1 MGRLSAFLPRLVAL
15 TVIWL
20 LATTALT
27 YAAAKRM
34 VTTVKPTKTP
44 VAPEARKVIVVPD
57 VRRQAYTF
65 AKGILAD
72 AGFAWKLR
80 GSAPGFAANTV
91 ASQSPLPGTRVVDT
105 GAPTIVL
112 RLEAGGRQIGTPE
125 AESPFPGTAIQ
136 LADAP
141 LAKTRVP
148 QAAIPATKKPAAKPG
163 AKTQPTKKTT
173 PQVKKPAAAPHAKW
187 PQHRPPAFAA
197 PGATPEPLH
206 EMPLPTRAQALL
218 RWLDTKPKPTNAN
231 VTHWLYQ
238 HQWIVTGA
246 RMGWW
251 RGEEALKTLIEADR
265 QAWELW
271 GIGARSAD
279 LARRTLAEVE
289 ARSS

>member
-34 VTTVKPTKTP
+34 VTTVKPTRAP
-44 VAPEARKVIVVPD
+44 VAPETRQVIVVPD

-80 GSAPGFAANTV
+80 GGAQGFAANTV
-91 ASQSPLPGTRVVDT
+91 VSQSPLPGTRVVDT

-112 RLEAGGRQIGTPE
+112 QLKAGGRQIGTPE
-125 AESPFPGTAIQ
+125 SASPFAGTPIQ

-141 LAKTRVP
+141 AASAARTRIP
-148 QAAIPATKKPAAKPG
+148 QAAVPATKAKPQVVKNKV
-163 AKTQPTKKTT
+163 AS
-173 PQVKKPAAAPHAKW
+173 QVKKTAVAPRKATW

-197 PGATPEPLH
+197 SGATPEPLS
-206 EMPLPTRAQALL
+206 EMPLPTRAKALL
-218 RWLDTKPKPTNAN
+218 DWLDTKPKPTNAN

-251 RGEEALKTLIEADR
+251 RGAEALQTLIEADR
-265 QAWELW
+265 QVWALW
-271 GIGARSAD
+271 GIGARSAE
-279 LARRTLAEVE
+279 LARRTLAEVQ

>member
-34 VTTVKPTKTP
+34 VTTVKPTKAP
-44 VAPEARKVIVVPD
+44 VAPEVRKVVVVPD
-57 VRRQAYTF
+57 VRRQAYVF

-72 AGFAWKLR
+72 AGFAWKVR
-80 GSAPGFAANTV
+80 GGVDGFAATTV

-112 RLEAGGRQIGTPE
+112 QLKAGGRQVGTPE
-125 AESPFPGTAIQ
+125 NASPFAGTAIQ
-136 LADAP
+136 LADA
-141 LAKTRVP
+141 AVNSVRVP
-148 QAAIPATKKPAAKPG
+148 QAAIPATKAKPK
-163 AKTQPTKKTT
+163 ATNKTT
-173 PQVKKPAAAPHAKW
+173 PQVKKPAAVAAKATTKW
-187 PQHRPPAFAA
+187 PQNRPPAFAA
-197 PGATPEPLH
+197 PGASKEPLN
-206 EMPLPTRAQALL
+206 EMPLPARAEALSK
-218 RWLDTKPKPTNAN
+218 WLDTKPKPTNAN

-251 RGEEALKTLIEADR
+251 HGAEALRTLIQAD
-265 QAWELW
+265 QQVWELW
-271 GIGARSAD
+271 GVGARSAD
-279 LARRTLAEVE
+279 LARRTLAEVQ